1 MTAMETT
8 EMRTAAMKT
17 AAMKTTTTMTLLKHE
32 WLRTRGQL
40 GTLVGTIALIGVLGS
55 LLGAAGWPLLSEL
68 GLAAGMLA
76 AVVAVPAVQLALTAD
91 YWRSSYGR
99 TGYFTHS
106 IPVRGSRVFWAKLA
120 WAMLASLAAI
130 VLTLVLA
137 LLAWWANSRRSGGT
151 SPSFS
156 LLSDAWA
163 TVTSVT
169 PGWMIVA
176 GLALMLAWVLVWP
189 VYYYFSVSVGHEWRL
204 AGLGAGG
211 PVVVFVLVYLATQAV
226 SVLGMIVL
234 PIGVGE
240 ADGETLGFV
249 RFDLLSEMAAGASAS
264 NNVVPI
270 GFVVSLAVLAAF
282 CLWRTARSWDR
293 KVDLA

>member
-1 MTAMETT
+1 MTAMTT
-8 EMRTAAMKT
+8 TAMR
-17 AAMKTTTTMTLLKHE
+17 TTTTTTTTLLKHE
-32 WLRTRGQL
+32 WLRTRGPL
-40 GTLVGTIALIGVLGS
+40 GTLVGTIALMGVLGG

-91 YWRSSYGR
+91 YWRSGYGR

-106 IPVRGSRVFWAKLA
+106 IPVRGSRIFWAKLA

-137 LLAWWANSRRSGGT
+137 LLAWWANSRRSGGA

-163 TVTSVT
+163 TVTAVT
-169 PGWMIVA
+169 PGWMITA
-176 GLALMLAWVLVWP
+176 GLVLMLAWVLVWP
-189 VYYYFSVSVGHEWRL
+189 IYYYFSVSAGHERRL

-226 SVLGMIVL
+226 SLLGMIVF

-249 RFDLLSEMAAGASAS
+249 RFSLLSEMTAGASATT
-264 NNVVPI
+264 NVIPI
-270 GFVVSLAVLAAF
+270 GFSLGLGALAAF
-282 CLWRTARSWDR
+282 CLWRTARSWNH
-293 KVDLA
+293 KVALG